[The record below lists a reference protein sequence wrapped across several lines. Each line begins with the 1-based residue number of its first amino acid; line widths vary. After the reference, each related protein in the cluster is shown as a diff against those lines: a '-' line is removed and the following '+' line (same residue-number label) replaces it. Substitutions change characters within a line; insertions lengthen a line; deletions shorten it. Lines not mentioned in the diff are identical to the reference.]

1 MKKLFL
7 LVLMSG
13 LVIYTAG
20 CGKKQQPISETQ
32 EPISMEELGKLNTQ
46 SNQASPEAAAKGAP
60 LTATT
65 PGTNVTVPP
74 IDTKISDVKAS
85 EAKLEQLPP
94 SGPYKPSTK
103 EIQSALKNAGY
114 YTGKVDGKKG
124 PQTKKAVEEFQK
136 ANSLPTDGRVGPK
149 TWSLLSKYLNQ
160 EPAPVATGKKR

>member
-1 MKKLFL
+1 MKKLL
-7 LVLMSG
+7 LSVLMSG
-13 LVIYTAG
+13 LVVCTVG

-46 SNQASPEAAAKGAP
+46 SSQAMPETAGKNAPAA
-60 LTATT
+60 TAT
-65 PGTNVTVPP
+65 PGSNVTVPP
-74 IDTKISDVKAS
+74 AMTESKAP

-136 ANSLPTDGRVGPK
+136 ANSLPTDGKVGPK
-149 TWSLLSKYLNQ
+149 TWVLLSKYLNL
-160 EPAPVATGKKR
+160 EPAPVKPGKNR